1 MNFDHYTLIY
11 KSDLAHLRNRVKELE
26 ASNKKLLD
34 SVDIKRLYITD
45 QTSKKMATILKAG
58 HRMAD
63 RTHCS
68 CENFG
73 LQKICYRCRT
83 LIAEWKDAA
92 GVW

>member
-11 KSDLAHLRNRVKELE
+11 KSDVADMKNRINELE
-26 ASNKKLLD
+26 KSNKELLD
-34 SVDIKRLYITD
+34 SVDMKRAYIVD
-45 QTSKKMATILKAG
+45 QTSKKMASILKAG

-83 LIAEWKDAA
+83 LISEWKDVA
-92 GVW
+92 GE

>member
-11 KSDLAHLRNRVKELE
+11 KSDVADMRSRIKELE
-26 ASNKKLLD
+26 AANKGLLD

-45 QTSKKMATILKAG
+45 QTSKKMAAILKAG

-68 CENFG
+68 CVYFG
-73 LQKICYRCRT
+73 LQKICPRCQT
-83 LIAEWKDAA
+83 LIAEWKDVA
-92 GVW
+92 GE